1 MRAVVQRVSRARVE
15 INGAVLGEIG
25 VGLALLVG
33 IHREDTEKDAEK
45 LADRVIGMRIFG
57 DSEGKMNVAIDAV
70 GGGILAVSNFT
81 VFGDASQRR
90 PSFTA
95 SASFEQGRLLF
106 EKFLAELRSKGVQVE
121 TGEFGGDML
130 VTIANDGPVTLV
142 VDTR

>member
-1 MRAVVQRVSRARVE
+1 
-15 INGAVLGEIG
+15 
-25 VGLALLVG
+25 
-33 IHREDTEKDAEK
+33 
-45 LADRVIGMRIFG
+45 
-57 DSEGKMNVAIDAV
+57 MNVAIDAV

-106 EKFLAELRSKGVQVE
+106 EKFLSELRSKGVQVE

-130 VTIANDGPVTLV
+130 VTIANDGPVALV